1 MNYIKGYK
9 EFNNKNESM
18 KTWLTSFLLMSSLG
32 IVPLSVKSQD
42 TQSKKD
48 FVESQPQDKIDAIS
62 FFDYLKKFG
71 NGRPITSVWEE
82 FSEKNNPKSS
92 LEDVS
97 KYVNQD
103 GKNYYFEKDYE
114 EYDFSSVDINQ
125 FRPTNWLT
133 DMGNF
138 IPDSREPEINNWI
151 SDWERKTSIEIGIIT
166 VRSLG
171 DNTIEQYANDQFQRL
186 GVGKKGADNGI
197 LLVFSMD
204 DRKSR
209 IETGYGMEEFLP
221 DAICFRILENQIKK
235 NFKSGKYF
243 EGVMES
249 LEEIKR
255 YMGETAYSEK
265 VRWLEEKKKK
275 EEQESREMWSNFID
289 ILMIGSL
296 VSLVLGSI
304 GYSIYRGQKSK
315 SLKTEI
321 KNIIDGILDIIKK
334 SPDQLNIKS
343 TYLSKELDSLKS
355 ILSDIESKVSN
366 LKDDERSKSNNLSKL
381 SGLKDEIQSLK
392 EIADRSILKYNES
405 VREFKNKV
413 GDINRLDEITNKA
426 ISSVEKSIQSYNK
439 IKEYGY
445 VPETPPS
452 RKDIDDLLPLAVLAA
467 SILLSNVDDAV
478 SKSEEFKRKILS
490 VVRKGE
496 NITGY
501 LNSIEEAKSRVKSSD
516 SIIKSEVNSMMNYRS
531 YSRSGELEKIND
543 KISGFKSLLSTSKD
557 WIDLNKK
564 LSTLLS
570 EIRDM
575 ASKWRNRKEE
585 EEEKIRRKRREEE
598 EAEERRRS
606 YSSSSGSS
614 SFGGFGG
621 GRSGGGGAS
630 SGW

>member
-1 MNYIKGYK
+1 MNYIKDYR
-9 EFNNKNESM
+9 EFNNTNESM

-48 FVESQPQDKIDAIS
+48 FVESQPQDKIDAVS

-103 GKNYYFEKDYE
+103 GKNYYFEKDYQ

-166 VRSLG
+166 VKSLG

-255 YMGETAYSEK
+255 YVGETAYSEK

-296 VSLVLGSI
+296 VSLILGSI
-304 GYSIYRGQKSK
+304 GYVVYRGQKSK
-315 SLKTEI
+315 SLKAEI
-321 KNIIDGILDIIKK
+321 KNIIDEITEILKKDI
-334 SPDQLNIKS
+334 SLGIKS
-343 TYLSKELDSLKS
+343 RYLSKELESLKS
-355 ILSDIESKVSN
+355 ILSDVESKASD
-366 LKDDERSKSNNLSKL
+366 LRGDRRSRSNNLGKL
-381 SGLKDEIQSLK
+381 SEVRDEIKLLR
-392 EIADRSILKYNES
+392 EMANRSISKYNS
-405 VREFKNKV
+405 IVSDFKNKV

-426 ISSVEKSIQSYNK
+426 ISSVERSIQSYNK

-478 SKSEEFKRKILS
+478 SKSEEFKRKISS

-496 NITGY
+496 NITGH

-516 SIIKSEVNSMMNYRS
+516 SIIKSKVNSMMNYKS
-531 YSRSGELEKIND
+531 YSMSGELEKIND
-543 KISGFKSLLSTSKD
+543 RISGYKSLLSTSKD

-564 LSTLLS
+564 LSALLS
-570 EIRDM
+570 EIEDM
-575 ASKWRNRKEE
+575 ASKWRGRKEE
-585 EEEKIRRKRREEE
+585 EEEKIRRKRRMEEE
-598 EAEERRRS
+598 EEERRRS
-606 YSSSSGSS
+606 HSSSSGSS

-621 GRSGGGGAS
+621 GGSGGGGAS